1 MAVTDDVSHILDPL
15 NDAQR
20 DAVAGA
26 VGNTLVLAGAGSGKT
41 RVLVHRLAWLVQAEG
56 VSPWSIL
63 AVTFTN
69 KAAAEMKQ
77 RSERLLDMPVD
88 HLWIGT
94 FHGIAHRLLRAHWQ
108 EAGLPQGFQILDSDD
123 QQRLV
128 KRIMKDLQLDD
139 SRWPPRQAAWFINQ
153 QKDEGRRPQHFD
165 PGHDPWA
172 VTMQR
177 VYEAYEEACQR
188 GGLVDFAELLLR
200 AHELLRDN
208 TELLEHY
215 RRRFKHLLVD
225 EFQDTNTLQYA
236 WLRLLAGEQGQV
248 FVVGDDDQCLVE
260 DTKIQLSN
268 GKEKLIQD
276 IRAGDQVLSSY
287 GSGDMR
293 AANVLRTSK
302 KEASDLVRIT
312 TTSGQT
318 ITSTPE
324 HTHFASY
331 VDPARTELAN
341 EPQNFLYLMEK
352 IGIGFR
358 IGITSTHNSNRVK
371 SKLGFMTR
379 SVQEHA
385 DKLWIIDTFSNEQE
399 ARIAEITTSLNYKIP
414 TLPFTPRRN
423 RKTQN
428 GLVHD
433 LEAIKAIFSQIDSRT
448 GALQLLHDAGL
459 DPEQPHHRP
468 QSRNSN
474 RINVNITLCGD
485 RRGKTPMHRISV
497 IGNNQNHAEA
507 LRKHGFS
514 IRNARSTSDS
524 WRFET
529 SNKDFEKIIE
539 SAKHIQHL
547 LDASII
553 LNARLGKFTLS
564 FIQASA
570 VRRGMQIY
578 NENGELLTVNK
589 VEKIKKRMTVYDIDI
604 ENTHNF
610 IANGILTHNSVYGWR
625 GAKVENVR
633 QFARDFA
640 PMRTVRLEQNYRS
653 TGNILKAANAVIENN
668 PDRLG
673 KTLWTE
679 ASDGERIDVYAAYND
694 LDEARYV
701 VNAIEGAVL
710 NGQRRSEC
718 AVLYRSNAQ
727 SRVLEEALIAAG
739 MPYRVYGGLRFFER
753 AEIKDA
759 LAYLRLAENE
769 RDDAAFERIV
779 NVPTR
784 GIGAQTVD
792 VIRQQARGS
801 NQSMH
806 EAARLLVESEGL
818 PGRARNAVAAFLD
831 KMQQLRTAMA
841 DEQLQ
846 TQVQT
851 AIELS
856 GLKDHFAKERGEKG
870 QARIENLDELVNAAR
885 EFAMQFEQAEEMT
898 PLAGFLAQAAL
909 EAGTE
914 QASEWEDAVQ
924 LMTLHSAKGLEFPR
938 VFLCGMEEGLFPHSM
953 SAEEPGRLEEERR
966 LCYVGITRAR
976 EHLTLSYAEVRRL
989 YGQES
994 YQRPSRF
1001 LQEIPSEL
1009 LNEVRGAQTTL
1020 RPMRSTPVHG
1030 MSHREMHQAA
1040 AAQHGLNLG
1049 QRVAHPKF
1057 GEGTI
1062 LDLEG
1067 DGKSARVQVKFREHG
1082 SKWLV
1087 LAYANLQPA

>member
-26 VGNTLVLAGAGSGKT
+26 AGNTLVLAGAGSGKT

-77 RSERLLDMPVD
+77 RTERLLNMPVD

-108 EAGLPQGFQILDSDD
+108 EAGLPQGFQILDADD

-128 KRIMKDLQLDD
+128 KRIMKDMQLDD

-172 VTMQR
+172 VQMQR

-200 AHELLRDN
+200 AHEVLRDN
-208 TELLEHY
+208 AELLEHY

-236 WLRLLAGEQGQV
+236 WLRLLAGEQGQA
-248 FVVGDDDQCLVE
+248 FVVGDDDQ
-260 DTKIQLSN
+260 
-268 GKEKLIQD
+268 
-276 IRAGDQVLSSY
+276 
-287 GSGDMR
+287 
-293 AANVLRTSK
+293 
-302 KEASDLVRIT
+302 
-312 TTSGQT
+312 
-318 ITSTPE
+318 
-324 HTHFASY
+324 
-331 VDPARTELAN
+331 
-341 EPQNFLYLMEK
+341 
-352 IGIGFR
+352 
-358 IGITSTHNSNRVK
+358 
-371 SKLGFMTR
+371 
-379 SVQEHA
+379 
-385 DKLWIIDTFSNEQE
+385 
-399 ARIAEITTSLNYKIP
+399 
-414 TLPFTPRRN
+414 
-423 RKTQN
+423 
-428 GLVHD
+428 
-433 LEAIKAIFSQIDSRT
+433 
-448 GALQLLHDAGL
+448 
-459 DPEQPHHRP
+459 
-468 QSRNSN
+468 
-474 RINVNITLCGD
+474 
-485 RRGKTPMHRISV
+485 
-497 IGNNQNHAEA
+497 
-507 LRKHGFS
+507 
-514 IRNARSTSDS
+514 
-524 WRFET
+524 
-529 SNKDFEKIIE
+529 
-539 SAKHIQHL
+539 
-547 LDASII
+547 
-553 LNARLGKFTLS
+553 
-564 FIQASA
+564 
-570 VRRGMQIY
+570 
-578 NENGELLTVNK
+578 
-589 VEKIKKRMTVYDIDI
+589 
-604 ENTHNF
+604 
-610 IANGILTHNSVYGWR
+610 SVYGWR

-653 TGNILKAANAVIENN
+653 TGTILKAANAVIENN

-679 ASDGERIDVYAAYND
+679 AADGERIDVYAAYND

-701 VNAIEGAVL
+701 VNTIESAVL
-710 NGQRRSEC
+710 QGQRRSEC

-831 KMQQLRTAMA
+831 KMQQLRTAMQ
-841 DEQLQ
+841 EQQLQ
-846 TQVQT
+846 QQVQE

-856 GLKDHFAKERGEKG
+856 GLKDHYAKERGEKG
-870 QARIENLDELVNAAR
+870 QARIENLDELINAAR
-885 EFAMQFEQAEEMT
+885 EFAMQFEQADEMT

-909 EAGTE
+909 ESGTE

-953 SAEEPGRLEEERR
+953 SSEEPGRLEEERR

-1009 LNEVRGAQTTL
+1009 LNEVRGTQTTL

-1030 MSHREMHQAA
+1030 MSHRAMHQAA
-1040 AAQHGLNLG
+1040 AAEHGLNLG